1 MWRVLLSVRLQV
13 FKRVPITNP
22 KMSSNVSFYVNY
34 RSFLVSKKLV
44 LNMDDYIG
52 TVDYSGYTCE
62 EVDIYNHHTQT
73 HLLAKVA
80 FIPSMG
86 DDNLF
91 ILTNVLNVKYDPFD
105 VACIV
110 RHFEKPGFGFKHH
123 AAMSLKD
130 MYDFIYNV
138 NADDTCI
145 TSDLTKD
152 SGLKSYV
159 YNKRTQAQQ
168 AQAQQAQAQ
177 AQAPAQAQQT
187 NEYLKALHAY
197 VQHQA
202 NAHQAHAHH
211 VQHQAYAHQAYAD
224 YINEQAQQTQA
235 QHTEGV
241 QVQQSIRQTPSQE
254 LSHYQSK
261 KNARKMMETPN
272 SNIGRQKFRRLFE
285 DAIREEPELH
295 INRTIDDYTVP
306 NYGPIPLTPF
316 NLFTE
321 TRQ

>member
-1 MWRVLLSVRLQV
+1 
-13 FKRVPITNP
+13 
-22 KMSSNVSFYVNY
+22 MSSQSQVSFYVNY

-44 LNMDDYIG
+44 LNMDDYISTG
-52 TVDYSGYTCE
+52 DYSHYTCQ

-123 AAMSLKD
+123 TAMSLKD
-130 MYDFIYNV
+130 MNDFIYNV
-138 NADDTCI
+138 NADDSCI
-145 TSDLTKD
+145 TSDLAKD

-159 YNKRTQAQQ
+159 YNKRTQAQKAH

-177 AQAPAQAQQT
+177 QVQAQQAQAQQAQQT

-202 NAHQAHAHH
+202 SAHQAHAHH

-235 QHTEGV
+235 QHTEGA
-241 QVQQSIRQTPSQE
+241 QAQQTPVQQSIRQTPSQE

-285 DAIREEPELH
+285 DAIREEPQLH

>member
-1 MWRVLLSVRLQV
+1 
-13 FKRVPITNP
+13 
-22 KMSSNVSFYVNY
+22 
-34 RSFLVSKKLV
+34 
-44 LNMDDYIG
+44 MDDYIG
-52 TVDYSGYTCE
+52 TDYSGYTCE
-62 EVDIYNHHTQT
+62 EVDIYNHDTQT

-110 RHFEKPGFGFKHH
+110 RHFEKPDFGFKHH

-152 SGLKSYV
+152 SVLKSFV
-159 YNKRTQAQQ
+159 YNKRTQAQAQ
-168 AQAQQAQAQ
+168 VQAQQ
-177 AQAPAQAQQT
+177 P

-224 YINEQAQQTQA
+224 YINEQAQ
-235 QHTEGV
+235 HTEGAP
-241 QVQQSIRQTPSQE
+241 VQQSIRQTPSQE

>member
-1 MWRVLLSVRLQV
+1 
-13 FKRVPITNP
+13 
-22 KMSSNVSFYVNY
+22 
-34 RSFLVSKKLV
+34 
-44 LNMDDYIG
+44 MDDYIG

-62 EVDIYNHHTQT
+62 EVDIYNHHTQS

-152 SGLKSYV
+152 SGLKSFV
-159 YNKRTQAQQ
+159 YNKRTQAQAQ
-168 AQAQQAQAQ
+168 VQAQQ
-177 AQAPAQAQQT
+177 P

-224 YINEQAQQTQA
+224 YINEQAQ
-235 QHTEGV
+235 HTEGA
-241 QVQQSIRQTPSQE
+241 QAQQTPVQQSIRQTPSQE

-285 DAIREEPELH
+285 YAIREEPELLF
-295 INRTIDDYTVP
+295 NRKIDDYTVP
-306 NYGPIPLTPF
+306 NYGPIPFTPF
-316 NLFTE
+316 NFFTE